1 MYDGKNLCLKVLKQQ
16 EKTTQKWN
24 VDPLKPLSVKW
35 ISKIQGSKEKR
46 LPVKFSLKCA

>member
-1 MYDGKNLCLKVLKQQ
+1 MPESVEATRKNYTKV
-16 EKTTQKWN
+16 N